1 MRHLLTILPD
11 LPPITQEEIMHI
23 LGFEKP
29 YADIRF
35 GPFTGNATIM
45 GWFNELTSYFNVKG
59 HACYFWKV
67 HQPGRTIG
75 MTKQKAKQM
84 LKEGLRNKNCG
95 FIYHCHNHYMV
106 PIGFEDSPL
115 NAEFAYAPIPQEERD
130 EEEKISLDEAT
141 MDNDE
146 AEDADVINNRGVR
159 TWIMVG
165 DSSKTNRAIH
175 CIKFDDIAKDL
186 SAENP
191 KYYNIRHL
199 EYGVMTR
206 KGKTGGNINCIMA
219 FYKDEEHVNKTRK
232 KKVTTKKV
240 TRKSNK
246 NNALDNVVVQVSTR
260 KE

>member
-1 MRHLLTILPD
+1 VLS
-11 LPPITQEEIMHI
+11 I

-75 MTKQKAKQM
+75 MTKQKAKKL
-84 LKEGLRNKNCG
+84 LKEGLLNKNCG
-95 FIYHCHNHYMV
+95 FIYHCHNHYMI

-115 NAEFAYAPIPQEERD
+115 NAEFAYSEILQAESE
-130 EEEKISLDEAT
+130 EEEKIHLDEAI

-146 AEDADVINNRGVR
+146 AEDADVINNKGVR

-165 DSSKTNRAIH
+165 DSSKTNRSIH

-186 SAENP
+186 SLENP

-206 KGKTGGNINCIMA
+206 KTKSGGNINCIMA
-219 FYKDEEHVNKTRK
+219 FYKDDDNEKTTTKK
-232 KKVTTKKV
+232 KKVITKKL

-246 NNALDNVVVQVSTR
+246 NNALDNIVVQVPTAR
-260 KE
+260 KDKE